1 MKNTITELKNLIEG
15 FNIRPDSVPESISEL
30 KDRVVESIQS
40 KGRKGKRMKKSE
52 DSLKDL
58 WDNIRQ
64 TNMYATGAPEREE
77 WENEAEN
84 ITNEITAENFCNLG
98 K

>member
-58 WDNIRQ
+58 
-64 TNMYATGAPEREE
+64 
-77 WENEAEN
+77 
-84 ITNEITAENFCNLG
+84 
-98 K
+98 